1 METPGFLLFDFSA
14 ENGLE
19 AISVNYY
26 YYIHGEKI
34 WIKILVGF
42 FSSNKSG
49 LINEKKRKKYNSN
62 WLFGKNS
69 VCTCVCKQNKSR
81 FYFEIA
87 KMGGKNWR
95 RNQRAAT
102 FNFKVVIVVIM
113 PRGHCVIMRFL
124 SRPT

>member
-62 WLFGKNS
+62 YYYSGRIRFALVFVSKIYRGFI
-69 VCTCVCKQNKSR
+69 SR
-81 FYFEIA
+81 
-87 KMGGKNWR
+87 
-95 RNQRAAT
+95 
-102 FNFKVVIVVIM
+102 
-113 PRGHCVIMRFL
+113 
-124 SRPT
+124 